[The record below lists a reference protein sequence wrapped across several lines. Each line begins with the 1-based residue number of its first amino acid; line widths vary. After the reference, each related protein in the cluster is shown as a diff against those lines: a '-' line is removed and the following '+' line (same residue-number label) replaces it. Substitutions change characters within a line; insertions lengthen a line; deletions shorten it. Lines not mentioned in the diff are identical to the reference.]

1 MRSSTESSD
10 GHHMTEPKASLRRVP
25 HMKRHT
31 KVLTPLFALLL
42 LVACGSDST
51 EVTSADEPDDTNV
64 DLPVDPDD
72 SIDDDVDPEPVDPG
86 LPTGPLGGG
95 GTLATIDIVITHPDA
110 DDVTYT
116 ISCLGDT
123 ATIIGDVALD
133 DFAACD
139 QLGQD
144 AVRTRL
150 LDGPPSDQVCTEI
163 YGGPDVATLT
173 GTYDG
178 VDGPPVDTT
187 VDRSNGCGI
196 DEWDSLLSQ
205 VLPGAL
211 GVQ

>member
-1 MRSSTESSD
+1 
-10 GHHMTEPKASLRRVP
+10 MTEPNRPVQRVL
-25 HMKRHT
+25 HMKRT
-31 KVLTPLFALLL
+31 IKLLIPLFALLL
-42 LVACGSDST
+42 LAACGSDT
-51 EVTSADEPDDTNV
+51 TDVTSGDEPADQDV

-72 SIDDDVDPEPVDPG
+72 SIDDDVEADPIDPD

-123 ATIIGDVALD
+123 ATIVGDVGLD

-150 LDGPPSDQVCTEI
+150 LDGTPADQVCTEI
-163 YGGPDVATLT
+163 YGGPDIATLT

-178 VDGPPVDTT
+178 VDGPKVDTT
-187 VDRSNGCGI
+187 IDRTNGCGI
-196 DEWDSLLSQ
+196 DEWDTLLSQ

>member
-1 MRSSTESSD
+1 MR
-10 GHHMTEPKASLRRVP
+10 EPNIFERRVL
-25 HMKRHT
+25 HMKRMT
-31 KVLTPLFALLL
+31 MLLIPLFALLL
-42 LVACGSDST
+42 LSACGSDTTDVAS
-51 EVTSADEPDDTNV
+51 SDEPADQNA

-72 SIDDDVDPEPVDPG
+72 SIDDDVDAEPIDPD

-95 GTLATIDIVITHPDA
+95 GTLAMIDVVISHPDA

-123 ATIIGDVALD
+123 ATIVGDVGLD

-144 AVRTRL
+144 DVRTRL
-150 LDGPPSDQVCTEI
+150 LNGARADQVCTEI
-163 YGGPDVATLT
+163 YGGPDVASLT

-178 VDGPPVDTT
+178 VDGPKVDTT
-187 VDRSNGCGI
+187 VDRTNGCGI